1 VEGIAVLCLLGGP
14 CVATHGHQVP
24 LPEGSKRLVAYVAL
38 HERRCERQRV
48 AKALWPSVA
57 PHRAAGNLRSAMWRL
72 QGCRT
77 PVLQADGHRVWLHPD
92 LRVDVEEVRQW
103 AGRVSA
109 GRVRSADL
117 DGHPQAERALDLL
130 PGWYDDW
137 VSVERERLR
146 ADLLDAMDALAMLLV
161 RADRCADAVEA
172 ALTAVSVEPLRES
185 AQRVLIEAH
194 LAEGNRC
201 EAWRSFSSY
210 RELLVRELGVR
221 PSLELRRLVLAD

>member
-1 VEGIAVLCLLGGP
+1 MSGGRH
-14 CVATHGHQVP
+14 VA

-38 HERRCERQRV
+38 RGRRCDRQRT
-48 AKALWPSVA
+48 ARALWPAVG
-57 PHRAAGNLRSAMWRL
+57 PQRAAGNLRSAMWRL

-77 PVLQADGHRVWLHPD
+77 RVLVADARDVWLHPD
-92 LRVDVEEVRQW
+92 LRVDVEDVRSW
-103 AGRVSA
+103 ARRVSSGVA
-109 GRVRSADL
+109 ERRDL
-117 DGHPQAERALDLL
+117 DVHPHAVRALDLL

-137 VSVERERLR
+137 VTIERDQLRSV
-146 ADLLDAMDALAMLLV
+146 LLDAMDALAGLLV

-172 ALTAVSVEPLRES
+172 ALSAVSVEPLRES

-201 EAWRSFSSY
+201 EAWRSFASY

-221 PSLELRRLVLAD
+221 PSLELRRLVAFGAEDRATRSS